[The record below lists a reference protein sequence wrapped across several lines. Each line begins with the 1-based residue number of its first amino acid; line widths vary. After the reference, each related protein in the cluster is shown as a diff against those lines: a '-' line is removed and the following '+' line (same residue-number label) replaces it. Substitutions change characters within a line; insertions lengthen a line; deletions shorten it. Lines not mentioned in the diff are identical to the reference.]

1 MFLYIKSKENV
12 LVPGDNKRH
21 RSKRK
26 NTSWNILYGFI
37 FKDFSCQIKR
47 YDHIKVEE
55 INLESF
61 LPLVVEKLRHAEKS
75 PFDDDIVYKHT
86 LEECPICLEN
96 KNDFN
101 QTICNHLFCT
111 DCFGGIQNH
120 RCPLCRNSL

>member
-1 MFLYIKSKENV
+1 MKYFIWLYFLKISHVKSN
-12 LVPGDNKRH
+12 G
-21 RSKRK
+21 SI
-26 NTSWNILYGFI
+26 ILSF
-37 FKDFSCQIKR
+37 
-47 YDHIKVEE
+47 EE

-61 LPLVVEKLRHAEKS
+61 LPLVIEKLRHAEKS

>member
-1 MFLYIKSKENV
+1 MYLYLVTINDIEVKEKIHHEIFYV
-12 LVPGDNKRH
+12 AL
-21 RSKRK
+21 
-26 NTSWNILYGFI
+26 F

-61 LPLVVEKLRHAEKS
+61 LPLVIEKLRHTEKS
-75 PFDDDIVYKHT
+75 PFNDDIVYKHT

-111 DCFGGIQNH
+111 DCFGAIQNH